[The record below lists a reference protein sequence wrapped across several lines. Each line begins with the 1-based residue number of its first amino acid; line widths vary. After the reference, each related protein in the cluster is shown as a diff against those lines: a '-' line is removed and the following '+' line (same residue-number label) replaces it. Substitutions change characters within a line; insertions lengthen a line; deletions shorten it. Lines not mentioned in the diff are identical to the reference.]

1 MNAMDHLSG
10 QKHPNTE
17 SEREPDP
24 FTTEDHKS
32 PTVRRESE
40 GLSAMDNGSG
50 TQSDPV
56 IRELPEQAPLRPNDE
71 GLLNVEDQHFH
82 PVPVES
88 SRDVSVTANASLA
101 EADPTIAVDVP
112 LTAPPD
118 GDRESRAD
126 TRLGEESPPS
136 ASVSQDT
143 PEVEV
148 TVSIVAEQSRGE
160 AIPMSKRAK

>member
-1 MNAMDHLSG
+1 M
-10 QKHPNTE
+10 
-17 SEREPDP
+17 
-24 FTTEDHKS
+24 
-32 PTVRRESE
+32 
-40 GLSAMDNGSG
+40 
-50 TQSDPV
+50 
-56 IRELPEQAPLRPNDE
+56 
-71 GLLNVEDQHFH
+71 
-82 PVPVES
+82 
-88 SRDVSVTANASLA
+88 SVTANASLA

-118 GDRESRAD
+118 GDRESPAD